1 MKHLNFQQNFPWF
14 AIIVILTTACPV
26 TENIIP
32 TEPVSG
38 IQIIRNQNEL
48 NPVSDSTVIPV
59 IRGNFEII
67 EGRSVILGAR
77 LFPKNTM
84 GGIHWQSSGRGMLM
98 LSSLTGDEITITGGN
113 GGKTTILVMARNLNN
128 EVYAQAEC
136 AITVIPSSFFKWNYE
151 EDGWLEL
158 LALSNTNMGK
168 INPKVVRSGETA
180 ILPDEVNGGFILE
193 GPGTLNIGSVMN
205 IPTNSPF
212 STTGPLYDIGGT
224 MDFSRGPSYSYLE
237 WEIRLNTSGQ
247 PILEDERYV
256 YDAVLKRIYYPLW
269 NKRVRVS
276 VDYETNNPA
285 LSALRIQVNNNTH
298 ERDNASAVTNWLVTE
313 LPPNA
318 PHSGTLSGIFDANA
332 SSLASGV
339 IDNSPA
345 GISLLEDIILSNS
358 FISLVLPQGR
368 ILIRSIKIESA
379 D

>member
-1 MKHLNFQQNFPWF
+1 MKHMDFQRSYPLFVLI
-14 AIIVILTTACPV
+14 AVLITACPIP
-26 TENIIP
+26 ENIIP
-32 TEPVSG
+32 AEPISG
-38 IQIIRNQNEL
+38 IKIIMNQNDI
-48 NPVSDSTVIPV
+48 NPVSDSTVVPV

-67 EGRSVILGAR
+67 EGRSVILGAK

-98 LSSLTGDEITITGGN
+98 LSSLTGDEITITGDN

-136 AITVIPSSFFKWNYE
+136 AITVIPSSFFKWNYI

-158 LALSNTNMGK
+158 LALSNTNMGR

-180 ILPDEVNGGFILE
+180 ILPDEARGGFVLE

-224 MDFSRGPSYSYLE
+224 MDFFRGPSYSYLE
-237 WEIRLNTSGQ
+237 WEMRLNTGGQ
-247 PILEDERYV
+247 PVLEDGRFV
-256 YDAVLKRIYYPLW
+256 YDAILKRIYYPLW
-269 NKRVRVS
+269 NNRVRIS
-276 VDYETNNPA
+276 VDYETANPA
-285 LSALRIQVNNNTH
+285 ISSLRIQVNNNTH
-298 ERDNASAVTNWLVTE
+298 ERDNASAVTNWLAAE

-318 PHSGTLSGIFDANA
+318 PHSGVLSGIFDANVSALAPGVTGA
-332 SSLASGV
+332 SV
-339 IDNSPA
+339 
-345 GISLLEDIILSNS
+345 EEVLSNS
-358 FISLVLPQGR
+358 FISLVLPEGKM
-368 ILIRSIKIESA
+368 LIRSIRIESA